1 MFICLSSLYRDAKYR
16 RELILPSTY
25 PGLHHGKASYYG
37 GKRIPKQAV
46 SGTEYLESYKGWTEV
61 LALLVFACHGQL
73 FLHP

>member
-1 MFICLSSLYRDAKYR
+1 
-16 RELILPSTY
+16 
-25 PGLHHGKASYYG
+25 
-37 GKRIPKQAV
+37 V